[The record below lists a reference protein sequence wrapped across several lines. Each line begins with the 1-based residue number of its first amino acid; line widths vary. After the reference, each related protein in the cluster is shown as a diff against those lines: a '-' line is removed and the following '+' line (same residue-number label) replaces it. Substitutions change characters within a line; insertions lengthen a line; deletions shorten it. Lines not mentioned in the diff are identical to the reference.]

1 MKRLLTL
8 TGLLVSLASALFFAR
23 AIAQHWGALSRVT
36 LTNTVW
42 LSLASALVMYVAT
55 YPVVSFAWARSLK
68 ALGQPLRYLTA
79 MRILLLSQFAKYLPG
94 NVGHHVGRVLLAK
107 RAGLPLEAV
116 VGSMLLDTLVVL
128 AAGTACSLPAVQLL
142 VEITN
147 HQASGQF
154 HTLGMII
161 AMTAI
166 IGLIIVLLPPVRRVT
181 VRQASYIQHLIRPS
195 NLSLL
200 AAAWTAHC
208 VNFLAGGTALY
219 LLCSTFAGSIAAH
232 YWMGVVGIYSAAWL
246 LGFLVPGAPAGL
258 GVREIALMLGLS
270 PLFGPEP
277 ATAAAA
283 ALRLITTLGD
293 GLAFMLGFSL
303 PTRHNESTP
312 SIQTGCSGP

>member
-8 TGLLVSLASALFFAR
+8 TGLLVSLACALFFAR

-36 LTNTVW
+36 LTHTAW
-42 LSLASALVMYVAT
+42 LSLASALVIYVAT
-55 YPVVSFAWARSLK
+55 YPVVSFAWSRSLK

-107 RAGLPLEAV
+107 RAGLPLDAV
-116 VGSMLLDTLVVL
+116 VSSMLLDTLLVL

-142 VEITN
+142 VEVTS
-147 HQASGQF
+147 HQATGQF
-154 HTLGMII
+154 RTFGMVI
-161 AMTAI
+161 AGTAI
-166 IGLIIVLLPPVRRVT
+166 ISLIIVLLPPVRRVT
-181 VRQASYIQHLIRPS
+181 VRQTSYIQRLIRPS
-195 NLSLL
+195 KLSLL
-200 AAAWTAHC
+200 AAAWAAHC

-219 LLCSTFAGSIAAH
+219 LLCSTFAGSVATH

-258 GVREIALMLGLS
+258 GVREIALMLGLG

-283 ALRLITTLGD
+283 ALRLVTTLGD
-293 GLAFMLGFSL
+293 GLAFVLGFVL
-303 PTRHNESTP
+303 PAGRNEGTP
-312 SIQTGCSGP
+312 SI